1 MSNIEKKAWWQS
13 STIIGGATALL
24 AGIAGAF
31 GLDAAGISSD
41 LGEIIAGVVAAVGGV
56 ISIIG
61 RFKARKQ
68 IGGE

>member
-1 MSNIEKKAWWQS
+1 MDQKKSWWQS
-13 STIIGGATALL
+13 TTIIGGLTALL

-41 LGEIIAGVVAAVGGV
+41 LGEIVTGVIGAVGGV
-56 ISIIG
+56 LAIIG
-61 RFKARKQ
+61 RFRARKQ